1 MSKILTIRDSA
12 TIFHQEVHSVAQLIR
27 TFTHSEFLIISVIR
41 FWKYL
46 SFVFEHIWIIF
57 VLKLV
62 IEKMGEAKRRE
73 ELGLPPREKKV
84 VKEDSKSNLNQILN
98 KYPYF
103 PYILGISLLTILIID
118 LVNYY
123 K

>member
-1 MSKILTIRDSA
+1 MNFVLKFINYSGI
-12 TIFHQEVHSVAQLIR
+12 
-27 TFTHSEFLIISVIR
+27 
-41 FWKYL
+41 
-46 SFVFEHIWIIF
+46 VFEHIYGLYLF
-57 VLKLV
+57 LSRYL
-62 IEKMGEAKRRE
+62 KMGEAKRRE

-84 VKEDSKSNLNQILN
+84 AKNDSKNKYNQLLN

-103 PYILGISLLTILIID
+103 PYILGISLLIILIID